1 MKLKIL
7 ILLCACFVAQAQQ
20 PPPTPS
26 INTNRSKLNR
36 ALRNLGTNVP
46 ALSIAV
52 PTNLP
57 ALSIAFPTNANGNLP
72 PAPPAPIT
80 TAIRPRTNALAA
92 PVQPATPT
100 QPSPQPDQTIAVVR
114 TNLTDIPNPDEII
127 QPGTINFPAVDIN
140 QVLPIYAEL
149 VNRTI
154 LRASTL
160 PAAPITLKT
169 QTPLTKRE
177 AIDALNA
184 VLGMNGIAMVN
195 IGEKFVKAV
204 PSVQG
209 GTIGAKLNRD
219 DPSTFGD
226 LGGYVTHVT
235 QLKFAKPTEL
245 VPILQPFASA
255 GIGAAGIQAI
265 DSSLIL
271 VLRDYTENIKRMLEL
286 IKELDIV
293 PTAEFVSEV
302 IPIKYALASDISAA
316 LNGLSSGSSGT
327 TIGQSSGRALP
338 GAAGG
343 GVPGTTYPGGGLNQ
357 PGSINRNPSTLGGAG
372 APGGAAAPSF
382 SERLR
387 GIISSA
393 QRATGGGDFQILGQT
408 KIIADSRTNSLL
420 IFASKQDMAM
430 IKDIISKLDV
440 VLAQVLIEAII
451 MEVSLEDLKQV
462 GFSYVQGHKA
472 TTVGSFTGAG
482 GINNVPFLTPGNFS
496 LNAEGTNGITAN
508 KLPNGFSYVGS
519 LGQDL
524 DVTMQALATDSRVNV
539 LSRPR
544 IQTSHAVPASLFI
557 GNTVPYI
564 TGTSFNDFGG
574 VGARSQYQEKR
585 IGITLDVLP
594 LINPDGLVV
603 MDIQQNIQQ
612 LGVDK
617 IIDGN
622 PVPTTTERSASAKV
636 AVRDRDTIILGG
648 FISSSKTKS
657 KSGVPLLQDIP
668 LLGYLFR
675 SSTDKNQRVELIV
688 MMRPTVLPTPEAASI
703 AATAERDK
711 LPGIH
716 RAQIEYEKDAAQR
729 LKQFESGYRKE
740 IQQEKEK
747 DQYKFEP
754 VDDIKQ

>member
-1 MKLKIL
+1 M
-7 ILLCACFVAQAQQ
+7 
-20 PPPTPS
+20 
-26 INTNRSKLNR
+26 
-36 ALRNLGTNVP
+36 
-46 ALSIAV
+46 
-52 PTNLP
+52 
-57 ALSIAFPTNANGNLP
+57 
-72 PAPPAPIT
+72 
-80 TAIRPRTNALAA
+80 
-92 PVQPATPT
+92 
-100 QPSPQPDQTIAVVR
+100 
-114 TNLTDIPNPDEII
+114 DIPDPDAII
-127 QPGTINFPAVDIN
+127 PAGTINFPATDIN

-154 LRASTL
+154 LRPSTL

-169 QTPLTKRE
+169 QTPLTRRE

-204 PSVQG
+204 PSAQG
-209 GTIGAKLNRD
+209 GTTGARLNRD
-219 DPSTFGD
+219 DPSTFRD

-235 QLKFAKPTEL
+235 QLKSVKPTEL

-255 GIGAAGIQAI
+255 GVGAAGIQAI
-265 DSSLIL
+265 DSSQIL
-271 VLRDYTENIKRMLEL
+271 VLRDYTENVKRMLEL
-286 IKELDIV
+286 IKELDIA
-293 PTAEFVSEV
+293 PTSEFVSEV

-327 TIGQSSGRALP
+327 TIGQSGARGLP
-338 GAAGG
+338 STAGSPS
-343 GVPGTTYPGGGLNQ
+343 PGYPGGGVTQ
-357 PGSINRNPSTLGGAG
+357 PGTIGRTPTTLGGA
-372 APGGAAAPSF
+372 ATPGGTATPSF
-382 SERLR
+382 SQRLQ

-393 QRATGGGDFQILGQT
+393 AKATGTGDFQILGTT

-451 MEVSLEDLKQV
+451 MEVSLDDQRNV
-462 GFSYVQGHKA
+462 GFSYVQGQDP
-472 TTVGSFTGAG
+472 TRIGSFRGAG
-482 GINNVPFLTPGNFS
+482 GLKNVPFLTPGSFS
-496 LNAEGTNGITAN
+496 QISSGDTNGSPAN
-508 KLPNGFSYVGS
+508 SLPGGFSYAGR

-524 DVTMQALATDSRVNV
+524 DVTVQALATDSRVNV

-574 VGARSQYQEKR
+574 VGSRSVYQEKR
-585 IGITLDVLP
+585 VGITLDVLP

-603 MDIQQNIQQ
+603 MDIQQQIQQ
-612 LGVDK
+612 LGTPT

-622 PVPTTTERSASAKV
+622 QVPTTTERSASAKV
-636 AVRDRDTIILGG
+636 AVRDHDTIILGG
-648 FISSSKTKS
+648 FISASKTKS
-657 KSGVPLLQDIP
+657 KSGVPLLKDIP

-675 SSTDKNQRVELIV
+675 STSDANQRVELIV
-688 MMRPTVLPTPEAASI
+688 MMRPTVLPTPEAASL
-703 AATAERDK
+703 AATTERDK
-711 LPGIH
+711 MPGVH
-716 RAQIEYEKDAAQR
+716 RAQIEYEKDEAER
-729 LKQFESGYRKE
+729 LKKFESGYKKE
-740 IQQEKEK
+740 IQQGKEK
-747 DQYKFEP
+747 DLYKFEP